1 MLMPFKKKEG
11 VPLTVL
17 PKYSQRGT
25 PHAIRCTSHLTPH
38 TSRFTFHRPHTARH
52 TLHANG
58 NLLHPYF
65 HDTRVAAFV
74 SVLFIPARKSEIEM
88 PVEWYAN

>member
-1 MLMPFKKKEG
+1 MLMPFRKKEG

-17 PKYSQRGT
+17 SKHSQRDTPQVEYGT
-25 PHAIRCTSHLTPH
+25 CHMSHLTPH
-38 TSRFTFHRPHTARH
+38 TPHNARH
-52 TLHANG
+52 KLHVNG
-58 NLLHPYF
+58 HLLHPYF

-88 PVEWYAN
+88 PVDWCAN